1 MTFYQE
7 LQVNQAGSKKIIR
20 ESASQREKL
29 YHIAV
34 YLTKI
39 AITVAFCFVF
49 VSLYSLGFG
58 ADNSIV
64 GVVVLLYLL
73 VFRSAHLCIR
83 TGQSTLLLAGF
94 FGIMA
99 VGPHAANLAGP
110 GGGLFINAAAIAL
123 LILFGCHEP
132 RMFNQSTLVLG
143 YLLLY
148 GYDVSG
154 HAYQMRLFGL
164 AVGALLVC
172 AVFYGNHRGNAYELC
187 AGDILPAFDL
197 RHPRSKWQLCQIIC
211 VPLVLFLAELSG
223 MPRAMWAGIAAMSAI
238 LPAMDDMRY
247 RVRWRIIGNIAGVCC
262 FLVLYFLLPSSI
274 YAYIGVIGGIVQH
287 VRCARYCNQRV
298 RTQKRGRSACRAEYV
313 RRGVR
318 AAVLPDPP
326 PHFRP
331 LGAIRKL
338 SKQPFCANARNGC
351 FFFAYTVNH
360 FSEIS

>member
-7 LQVNQAGSKKIIR
+7 LQLNQAGSKKIIR
-20 ESASQREKL
+20 ESASRREKL

-39 AITVAFCFVF
+39 AITVAFCFIF
-49 VSLYSLGFG
+49 VSFYSLSFG

-99 VGPHAANLAGP
+99 VGPHVANLAGP
-110 GGGLFINAAAIAL
+110 VGGLFINAAAIAL

-154 HAYQMRLFGL
+154 HAYRMRLFGL
-164 AVGALLVC
+164 AVGALMVC
-172 AVFYGNHRGNAYELC
+172 AVFYRNHHSKAYELS
-187 AGDILPAFDL
+187 AKDILPAFDL

-247 RVRWRIIGNIAGVCC
+247 RVRWRIVGNIAGVCC
-262 FLVLYFLLPSSI
+262 FLALYFLLPASI
-274 YAYIGVIGGIVQH
+274 YAYIGVIGGIGVGFSAKYGWQAVFNTFGALAIATSAYGLKSAVGLRVAQNVFGVVFALLFCLIFH
-287 VRCARYCNQRV
+287 RIFARWEH
-298 RTQKRGRSACRAEYV
+298 SA
-313 RRGVR
+313 
-318 AAVLPDPP
+318 
-326 PHFRP
+326 
-331 LGAIRKL
+331 
-338 SKQPFCANARNGC
+338 N
-351 FFFAYTVNH
+351 
-360 FSEIS
+360 

>member
-7 LQVNQAGSKKIIR
+7 LQVNQAGSKKLIR

-39 AITVAFCFVF
+39 AITVAFCFIF

-110 GGGLFINAAAIAL
+110 VGGLFINAAAIAL

-262 FLVLYFLLPSSI
+262 FLALYFLLPSSI
-274 YAYIGVIGGIVQH
+274 YAYVGVIGGIGVGFSAKYGWQA
-287 VRCARYCNQRV
+287 VFNTFGALAIATSAYGLKSAVGLRVAQNVFGVVFALLFCLILQRIFARWE
-298 RTQKRGRSACRAEYV
+298 RSA
-313 RRGVR
+313 
-318 AAVLPDPP
+318 
-326 PHFRP
+326 
-331 LGAIRKL
+331 
-338 SKQPFCANARNGC
+338 S
-351 FFFAYTVNH
+351 
-360 FSEIS
+360 

>member
-7 LQVNQAGSKKIIR
+7 LQVNQAGSKKLIR

-39 AITVAFCFVF
+39 AITVAFCFIF

-110 GGGLFINAAAIAL
+110 VGGLFINAAAIAL

-132 RMFNQSTLVLG
+132 RMFNQSTLAGTPIKCACLD
-143 YLLLY
+143 LLSVRFWSARY
-148 GYDVSG
+148 ST
-154 HAYQMRLFGL
+154 AT
-164 AVGALLVC
+164 
-172 AVFYGNHRGNAYELC
+172 
-187 AGDILPAFDL
+187 
-197 RHPRSKWQLCQIIC
+197 
-211 VPLVLFLAELSG
+211 
-223 MPRAMWAGIAAMSAI
+223 IAAMPMSS
-238 LPAMDDMRY
+238 
-247 RVRWRIIGNIAGVCC
+247 VQET
-262 FLVLYFLLPSSI
+262 FFLLSI
-274 YAYIGVIGGIVQH
+274 
-287 VRCARYCNQRV
+287 C
-298 RTQKRGRSACRAEYV
+298 
-313 RRGVR
+313 
-318 AAVLPDPP
+318 
-326 PHFRP
+326 
-331 LGAIRKL
+331 AIRAPNG
-338 SKQPFCANARNGC
+338 SFARSSAFRSC
-351 FFFAYTVNH
+351 F
-360 FSEIS
+360 SLQS

>member
-7 LQVNQAGSKKIIR
+7 LQANQAGSKKIIR
-20 ESASQREKL
+20 ESGSAREKC

-34 YLTKI
+34 YLAKI
-39 AITVAFCFVF
+39 AITVAFCFLF

-110 GGGLFINAAAIAL
+110 VGGLFINAAAIAL
-123 LILFGCHEP
+123 LILFGCHEA

-154 HAYQMRLFGL
+154 AAYRMRLAGL
-164 AVGALLVC
+164 ALGALLVC
-172 AVFYGNHRGNAYELC
+172 AVFYRNHRGKAYELA

-197 RHPRSKWQLCQIIC
+197 HHPRSRWQLCQILC

-238 LPAMDDMRY
+238 LPAMEDMRY
-247 RVRWRIIGNIAGVCC
+247 RVRWRIAGNIAGVCC
-262 FLVLYFLLPSSI
+262 FLALYFLLPSSI
-274 YAYIGVIGGIVQH
+274 YAYIGVIGGIGVGFSAKYGWQA
-287 VRCARYCNQRV
+287 VFNTFGALAIATSAYGLKSAVGLRVAQNVFGVVFALLFCLLFQRI
-298 RTQKRGRSACRAEYV
+298 
-313 RRGVR
+313 
-318 AAVLPDPP
+318 L
-326 PHFRP
+326 
-331 LGAIRKL
+331 
-338 SKQPFCANARNGC
+338 
-351 FFFAYTVNH
+351 AYWDKTAD
-360 FSEIS
+360 

>member
-7 LQVNQAGSKKIIR
+7 LQANQAGSKKISR
-20 ESASQREKL
+20 ESGSAREKC
-29 YHIAV
+29 YHTAV

-39 AITVAFCFVF
+39 AITVAFCFLF

-110 GGGLFINAAAIAL
+110 VGGLFINAAAIAL

-154 HAYQMRLFGL
+154 AAYRMRLAGL
-164 AVGALLVC
+164 ALGALLVC
-172 AVFYGNHRGNAYELC
+172 AVFYRNHHGKAYELA

-197 RHPRSKWQLCQIIC
+197 RHPRSRWQLCQILC

-238 LPAMDDMRY
+238 LPAMEDMRY
-247 RVRWRIIGNIAGVCC
+247 RVRWRIAGNIAGACC
-262 FLVLYFLLPSSI
+262 FLALYFLLPSSI
-274 YAYIGVIGGIVQH
+274 YAYIGVIGGIGVGFSAKYGWQAVFNTFGALAIATSAYGLKSAVGLRVAQNVFGVVFALLFCLLFH
-287 VRCARYCNQRV
+287 RILARWDK
-298 RTQKRGRSACRAEYV
+298 TA
-313 RRGVR
+313 
-318 AAVLPDPP
+318 D
-326 PHFRP
+326 
-331 LGAIRKL
+331 
-338 SKQPFCANARNGC
+338 
-351 FFFAYTVNH
+351 
-360 FSEIS
+360 